1 MSERDLYEILGVRR
15 DADAAEIRRAFRLK
29 VRQIH
34 PDVAANKEA
43 AHLAFIELREAYA
56 TLSDEGKRLLYDLS
70 ITPEAVAEPVAQE
83 EPAPV
88 PGIDALL
95 ESAARDIE
103 AGHYDAARRTLRDVF
118 ARDEENPDATLLLVR
133 IMQATRSEDRALML
147 LEAAVSRFP
156 THHGLRVALNEARKT
171 RAARPPVRVS
181 PGRRTSA
188 VRLVA
193 AGLGVIASCVLL
205 ARGFTGRETGLDWLP
220 VLNDVPWSLIRG
232 VTLAALLLG
241 ASGTIAG
248 VFPALENDLL
258 WPSRSGCD
266 VGRYPERWEEPIGVV
281 LPLMALLNW
290 FAALVVWIMFAIARG
305 VFSRSLAAA
314 FGISA
319 VLAGAA
325 TLAEPEAAGR
335 ILVWLPGWAL
345 AALLAGR
352 LLGDFFRP

>member
-1 MSERDLYEILGVRR
+1 VSGRDLYEVLGVSR
-15 DADAAEIRRAFRLK
+15 DADAAEIRRAFRRK
-29 VRQIH
+29 VRRIH

-56 TLSDEGKRLLYDLS
+56 TLSDTGKRLLYDLS
-70 ITPEAVAEPVAQE
+70 ITPAAVAETVA
-83 EPAPV
+83 EPEPV
-88 PGIDALL
+88 PGIDDLL
-95 ESAARDIE
+95 KSAARDVE
-103 AGHYDAARRTLRDVF
+103 AGHYDAARRTLKDIF

-133 IMQATRSEDRALML
+133 IMQATRSGDRALML

-156 THHGLRVALNEARKT
+156 THPGLRTALNEARKAK
-171 RAARPPVRVS
+171 AAQPVVRVS
-181 PGRRTSA
+181 PRQRKSA
-188 VRLVA
+188 LRLAVA
-193 AGLGVIASCVLL
+193 GAGVVASGVLL
-205 ARGFTGRETGLDWLP
+205 ANGLVAKGAPLVWLP
-220 VLNDVPWSLIRG
+220 VLNDVPWSLVRG
-232 VTLAALLLG
+232 VALSGLVLG
-241 ASGTIAG
+241 ASGTVAG

-305 VFSRSLAAA
+305 VFSKSLAAA

-319 VLAGAA
+319 VLAGVAA
-325 TLAEPEAAGR
+325 LAQPDAAVR
-335 ILVWLPGWAL
+335 ILAWLPGWAL
-345 AALLAGR
+345 AAVLTGR